1 MGQKGTDHQQ
11 IALNSCVLPMNSQT
25 STKTF
30 NQQKRSDPP
39 MLWIVAILG
48 SVFLHGLVFWI
59 LRLSIIRSQIVPESR
74 SAAVNLIEITPS
86 QKSPEPKPANIN
98 KVRTSPPVSKQIVA
112 KKSILVA
119 NDVPKKITKSTPT
132 ALKSANISKN
142 QDKITLTS
150 PAKRNNLKIR
160 KTPKPLK
167 KIPSF
172 TAVRKLKNKQVKQ
185 PVPRQYSVKIPLNK
199 SQIVLKPV
207 VASKSQSKSIA
218 VVAKPEIKSQSKP
231 KSIVAV
237 AKTTMKPQSQPQS
250 IVAAAKPGIKV
261 QSKPPSIVPVPKIAI
276 KFNSKPPSIVGVNSP
291 KVEAYSTNKSRFYPK
306 KNQRIIQVFK
316 IKKNAKNIKIIPPS
330 SQLAIAPKPIDK
342 QTKKT
347 SIVAKKTVTP
357 QQPQPQSITVQQPLI
372 ETQPQPQS
380 IVAQNPVTQQQ
391 PQPQSI
397 TDPKSVQDQIP
408 TSIVDRAP
416 VVQER
421 STPPESIVSQ
431 EPIAIVQPRQIAAP
445 PISPESNSQPIEKPP
460 ISPESNSQPI
470 EKPPI
475 SPESNSQPIEK
486 PPISPEPNSQPI
498 EKPPISP
505 EPNSQPIEKP
515 PISPESNS
523 QPIEKP
529 PISPAPIREPL
540 PYPRPIASPAPIRE
554 PLPYP
559 RPIASPSP
567 IQQPLPYP
575 RPIASPNPIRE
586 PLPYPRPIASP
597 SPIREPLPYPR
608 PIASPAPIRQPLP
621 YPRSP
626 LPNPRRSPVRVP
638 QPPESSGAIATL
650 DLNSIRGGN
659 RDIPDQLARPRQN
672 QKQIDVLQIGS
683 SVVSLDVFLQIDDR
697 GRLAAIGNVKASS
710 NQGSSSGKSLNF
722 EAIARQ
728 LFRDWEFQP
737 ARSGGK
743 PVYSELWVRVTIKPL
758 FGRL

>member
-142 QDKITLTS
+142 QDKITRTP

-172 TAVRKLKNKQVKQ
+172 TAVRILKNKQVKQ
-185 PVPRQYSVKIPLNK
+185 PVPRHYSVKIPLNK

-218 VVAKPEIKSQSKP
+218 VVVKPEIKSPSQP

-250 IVAAAKPGIKV
+250 IVAVAKTRKKAQSQTQSSVAVAKPGIKV

-291 KVEAYSTNKSRFYPK
+291 KIEVYSSNKSRFYPK
-306 KNQRIIQVFK
+306 NNQRITQVFK
-316 IKKNAKNIKIIPPS
+316 IKRNAKNIKIIPPS

-347 SIVAKKTVTP
+347 SIVAKKPVTP
-357 QQPQPQSITVQQPLI
+357 QHPQPQSITVQQPLI

-460 ISPESNSQPI
+460 ISPAS
-470 EKPPI
+470 
-475 SPESNSQPIEK
+475 
-486 PPISPEPNSQPI
+486 
-498 EKPPISP
+498 
-505 EPNSQPIEKP
+505 
-515 PISPESNS
+515 
-523 QPIEKP
+523 
-529 PISPAPIREPL
+529 IREPL
-540 PYPRPIASPAPIRE
+540 PYPRPIASPAPIQQ

-559 RPIASPSP
+559 RPIASSSP

-575 RPIASPNPIRE
+575 RPIASP
-586 PLPYPRPIASP
+586 
-597 SPIREPLPYPR
+597 
-608 PIASPAPIRQPLP
+608 APIQQPLP

-626 LPNPRRSPVRVP
+626 LPNPRRSPVRLP

-737 ARSGGK
+737 ARSGSK

>member
-142 QDKITLTS
+142 QDKITRTP

-172 TAVRKLKNKQVKQ
+172 TAVRTLKNKQVKQ
-185 PVPRQYSVKIPLNK
+185 PVPRHYSVKIPLNK

-250 IVAAAKPGIKV
+250 IVAVAKTRKKAQSQTQSSVAVAKPGIKV

-291 KVEAYSTNKSRFYPK
+291 KIEVYSSNKSRFYPK
-306 KNQRIIQVFK
+306 NNQRITQVFK
-316 IKKNAKNIKIIPPS
+316 IKRNAKNIKIIPPS

-347 SIVAKKTVTP
+347 SIVAKKPVTP
-357 QQPQPQSITVQQPLI
+357 QHPQPQSITVQQPLI

-431 EPIAIVQPRQIAAP
+431 EPIAIVQPRQIPAP

-486 PPISPEPNSQPI
+486 PPISPE
-498 EKPPISP
+498 
-505 EPNSQPIEKP
+505 
-515 PISPESNS
+515 SNS
-523 QPIEKP
+523 QPMEKP
-529 PISPAPIREPL
+529 PISPA
-540 PYPRPIASPAPIRE
+540 SIRE

-575 RPIASPNPIRE
+575 RPIASSSPIQQPLPYPRPIASSSPIQQ

-597 SPIREPLPYPR
+597 SPIQQPLPYPR

-626 LPNPRRSPVRVP
+626 LPNPRRSPVKVP

-710 NQGSSSGKSLNF
+710 NQGSSSGKSINF
-722 EAIARQ
+722 EALARQ

>member
-1 MGQKGTDHQQ
+1 
-11 IALNSCVLPMNSQT
+11 MNSKIY
-25 STKTF
+25 TKTF
-30 NQQKRSDPP
+30 NHQKQSDPP

-74 SAAVNLIEITPS
+74 SAAVNLIEIIPS
-86 QKSPEPKPANIN
+86 QKSPDPKPANIN
-98 KVRTSPPVSKQIVA
+98 KAQTSPPVSRQIFT
-112 KKSILVA
+112 KKSIIGA

-132 ALKSANISKN
+132 ALKSANIPKN
-142 QDKITLTS
+142 QEKITPNT
-150 PAKRNNLKIR
+150 PAKRNNLKII
-160 KTPKPLK
+160 KTPKPLN
-167 KIPSF
+167 KIPAI
-172 TAVRKLKNKQVKQ
+172 TAVITLKKKQVKQ
-185 PVPRQYSVKIPLNK
+185 PVPKQYSVKIPLNK
-199 SQIVLKPV
+199 SQISLKSV
-207 VASKSQSKSIA
+207 VAAKSQTQSIA
-218 VVAKPEIKSQSKP
+218 VVAKPEIKSPSQP
-231 KSIVAV
+231 KSSAAV
-237 AKTTMKPQSQPQS
+237 AKTRMKPQSQTQSIAAVAKTRMKPQS
-250 IVAAAKPGIKV
+250 QTQSIAAVAKPGIKV

-276 KFNSKPPSIVGVNSP
+276 EIKSKPPSIVGVNSP
-291 KVEAYSTNKSRFYPK
+291 KIEVYSSNKSRFYPK
-306 KNQRIIQVFK
+306 NNQRITQVFK
-316 IKKNAKNIKIIPPS
+316 IKENAKNIKIIPPS

-347 SIVAKKTVTP
+347 SIVAKKPVTQ
-357 QQPQPQSITVQQPLI
+357 QQPQPQSIVTQKPVTQQ
-372 ETQPQPQS
+372 QPQPQS

-397 TDPKSVQDQIP
+397 TDPKSVQDEIP

-421 STPPESIVSQ
+421 STPPESTVSQ
-431 EPIAIVQPRQIAAP
+431 EPIAIVEPRQISA
-445 PISPESNSQPIEKPP
+445 
-460 ISPESNSQPI
+460 
-470 EKPPI
+470 
-475 SPESNSQPIEK
+475 

-505 EPNSQPIEKP
+505 EPNLQPIEKP
-515 PISPESNS
+515 QVSPEPNS

-529 PISPAPIREPL
+529 PISPAPIQQ
-540 PYPRPIASPAPIRE
+540 PIEKPPISPAPIQQ

-575 RPIASPNPIRE
+575 RPIASPKPIRE

-597 SPIREPLPYPR
+597 KPIRE
-608 PIASPAPIRQPLP
+608 PLP

-626 LPNPRRSPVRVP
+626 LPNPRRSPAWVA

-710 NQGSSSGKSLNF
+710 NQGSSSGKSINF

-737 ARSGGK
+737 ARSSGK